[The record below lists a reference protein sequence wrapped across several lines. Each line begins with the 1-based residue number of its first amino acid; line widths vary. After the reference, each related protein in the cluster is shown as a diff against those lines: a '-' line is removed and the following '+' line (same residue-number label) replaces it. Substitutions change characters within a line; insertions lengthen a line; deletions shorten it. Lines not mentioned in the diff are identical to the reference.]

1 MENTQDY
8 QDYQDYRAEIL
19 GIVRSNASPGIMR
32 NKLEDYHEND
42 LADVF
47 PDLSVAERR
56 KLCRILNLDMLAD
69 IFEYIDEKQA
79 AEYLDEM
86 DVRKAA
92 AILSRMETD
101 AVVDV
106 LRMIPKEKR
115 ALLLELMDD
124 EARKDMAVIA
134 AFDDEEIGSRMTT
147 NYIEIRENLTVKQAM
162 TELVSQA
169 AKNDNIS
176 TIFMV
181 TADHTFYGA
190 MDLKDLIT
198 ARQDTRLEDLIVTS
212 YPYVYGHELIDDC
225 IEKLKDYSENSI
237 PILDNDNKLLGVI
250 TSQSIVD
257 LVDDEMGEDYAMFAG
272 LTAEEDLKDP
282 LKESMKKRLPWLLV
296 LLALGTVVSSVV
308 GVFEQVVS
316 QLTIIMCFQSLIL
329 DMAGNVGTQSLAV
342 TIRVLMDES
351 LTGKQKVELVFKEMR
366 IAFSNGAILGIL
378 SFLVLGLYIA
388 LFKGKTWTFAY
399 AVSGCIGLSLMVAMV
414 ISGAVGTLIPL
425 FFKKINIDP
434 AVASGPLI
442 TTINDLVAVVAYYGL
457 CGILLIGVLHLAG

>member
-272 LTAEEDLKDP
+272 LTAEEDLKEP

-378 SFLVLGLYIA
+378 SFLVLGLYIV

>member
-272 LTAEEDLKDP
+272 LTAEEDLKEP

-378 SFLVLGLYIA
+378 SFLVLGLYNA